1 MNIQEQL
8 KLGDKIFSKIDK
20 LVKEERFDEIYD
32 VIEDSEPPSSWI
44 IELPSKVRPG
54 ETFKALPL
62 DIMEACVTRI
72 FGHKGQIKIR
82 DYRIDQ
88 DKNGRFAA
96 TVSVEYFCR
105 MHNADESSK
114 FLYGIAT
121 VPCNDITLL
130 ELATPKASSVAVK
143 NALKQ
148 LGGLFGKYLNKTVE
162 ESEVPLEPIEV
173 KLTPEEF
180 AAQLSRQLSNCT
192 TYEELKSYRLVVYD
206 KKTPNEL
213 RDLYEIRLRELAKT
227 AKNIGY

>member
-1 MNIQEQL
+1 MSIQEQL
-8 KLGDKIFSKIDK
+8 KLGDKVFSKIDK
-20 LVKEERFDEIYD
+20 LVKEEQFDEIYD
-32 VIEDSEPPSSWI
+32 VIEASEPPSSWI
-44 IELPSKVRPG
+44 IELPSKARPG

-130 ELATPKASSVAVK
+130 ELATPKASSMAVK

-162 ESEVPLEPIEV
+162 EAEVLEPTEV

-180 AAQLSRQLSNCT
+180 TFQFTKQLISCKS
-192 TYEELKSYRLVVYD
+192 YDELKSYRLVVYD
-206 KKTPNEL
+206 KKTSNEI
-213 RDLYEIRLRELAKT
+213 RDLYENRLRELAKT
-227 AKNIGY
+227 AKSIG

>member
-20 LVKEERFDEIYD
+20 LVADSKFDEAYD
-32 VIEDSEPPSSWI
+32 LIERSEPPSGWI
-44 IELPSKVRPG
+44 LELPSKARPG

-62 DIMEACVTRI
+62 DIMEACVARI
-72 FGHKGQIKIR
+72 FGSKGQIKIK

-96 TVSVEYFCR
+96 TVRIEYLFR
-105 MHNADESSK
+105 SFTSHE
-114 FLYGIAT
+114 FLKSIDGIAT

-130 ELATPKASSVAVK
+130 ELATPKASSMAVK

-148 LGGLFGKYLNKTVE
+148 LGGLFGKHLNKTVE
-162 ESEVPLEPIEV
+162 EAEVPLEPTEV

-180 AAQLSRQLSNCT
+180 SSQLTKQLVSCNS
-192 TYEELKSYRLVVYD
+192 YDELKSYRLVVYD
-206 KKTPNEL
+206 KKTSNEI
-213 RDLYEIRLRELAKT
+213 RDLYENRLRELAKT
-227 AKNIGY
+227 AKYIG

>member
-20 LVKEERFDEIYD
+20 LVKEDRFNEIYD
-32 VIEDSEPPSSWI
+32 VIEASEPPSSWI
-44 IELPSKVRPG
+44 VELPSKARPG

-82 DYRIDQ
+82 DYRVDQ

-96 TVSVEYFCR
+96 TVSVEYFCL
-105 MHNADESSK
+105 MHNNAEFSK

-130 ELATPKASSVAVK
+130 ELATPKASSMAVK

-148 LGGLFGKYLNKTVE
+148 LGGLFGKYLNKAVE
-162 ESEVPLEPIEV
+162 EAEVPTSQMDV
-173 KLTPEEF
+173 SLTPEEF
-180 AAQLSRQLSNCT
+180 ATQLSKQLVSCS
-192 TYEELKSYRLVVYD
+192 TYDELKSYRLVVFD
-206 KKTPNEL
+206 KKTPNQL
-213 RDLYEIRLRELAKT
+213 RDLYESRLRELAKT
-227 AKNIGY
+227 VTTIG